1 VSSESRGT
9 VAVVGA
15 GQAGLTAAY
24 RLQQRGFDV
33 TVFEAR
39 DRVGGRVWTVRKG
52 DYIVTSPAAGSRRLL
67 VTPLGREGPVRPGG
81 CCVRHVRLPVRND
94 RIAGMRTALG

>member
-1 VSSESRGT
+1 VPSKSRGP
-9 VAVVGA
+9 VAVIGA
-15 GQAGLTAAY
+15 GLAGLTAAY

-81 CCVRHVRLPVRND
+81 CCVRHVHLPVRND
-94 RIAGMRTALG
+94 HIAGRRTALG